1 MGLNFLSKGQNM
13 KTPIQTMHDMGLRVF
28 VRDTENP
35 MYCFFTDGK
44 NIGYAQWGGIRESV
58 SSVHK
63 PNKSTGTGFNVA
75 DEITQETLLTAMQT
89 IAPHWAF
96 ASDRASVRKYRDI
109 DDYLKSSKWN
119 SELTEVVK

>member
-1 MGLNFLSKGQNM
+1 M
-13 KTPIQTMHDMGLRVF
+13 KYPIQLMHEMGLRVF

-44 NIGYAQWGGIRESV
+44 NIGYAQWGGISESV

-63 PNKSTGTGFNVA
+63 PNKSTGTGFSVA
-75 DEITQETLLTAMQT
+75 DEITQMTLLAAMQT
-89 IAPHWAF
+89 IAPHWAS

-109 DDYLKSSKWN
+109 DAYLKASKWN
-119 SELTEVVK
+119 SELTEVTL